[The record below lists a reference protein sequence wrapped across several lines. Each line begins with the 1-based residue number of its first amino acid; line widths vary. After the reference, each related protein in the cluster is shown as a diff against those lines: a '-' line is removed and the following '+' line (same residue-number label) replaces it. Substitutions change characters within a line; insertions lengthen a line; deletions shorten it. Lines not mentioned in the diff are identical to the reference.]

1 MTGGPDR
8 PAGGGVPS
16 RRPSRRLE
24 ISFEAFH
31 VFHARKWLEY
41 ARLHTGDALVAE
53 KLTQAVYQQLAD
65 HWAHVLLQPSVDSY
79 AWTVFKEHIAE
90 WFLTNGRSP
99 DAARSAVLAAVTRA
113 LLRKYGQQLALLEE
127 RGNPAGG
134 AVSRLSERQC
144 DVLVLRFA
152 IGYSDDRIGALLNV
166 HETVVRSHIRHAK
179 RRLVADF
186 GVAQGPYD
194 EG

>member
-1 MTGGPDR
+1 MTDGLDL
-8 PAGGGVPS
+8 PAAGGVPP

-31 VFHARKWLEY
+31 EFHARKWLEY
-41 ARLHTGDALVAE
+41 ARLHTGDALGAE

-90 WFLTNGRSP
+90 WFLNSGRSTT
-99 DAARSAVLAAVTRA
+99 AAQASALAAVARV
-113 LLRKYGQQLALLEE
+113 LLRKYGQQLALLED
-127 RGNPAGG
+127 RASSGG
-134 AVSRLSERQC
+134 GMPRLPERQC
-144 DVLVLRFA
+144 DVVVLRFV

-166 HETVVRSHIRHAK
+166 DETVVRSHVRHAK
-179 RRLVADF
+179 RRIVAEL
-186 GVAQGPYD
+186 GGGRGPYD

>member
-1 MTGGPDR
+1 MTGGVQL

-16 RRPSRRLE
+16 RRPGRRLE

-31 VFHARKWLEY
+31 EFHARKWLEY
-41 ARLHTGDALVAE
+41 ARLHTGDVLVAE

-65 HWAHVLLQPSVDSY
+65 HWAHVLLQPSVDAY

-90 WFLTNGRSP
+90 WSLNNDRST
-99 DAARSAVLAAVTRA
+99 AAGQAAALAAVTRA
-113 LLRKYGQQLALLEE
+113 LLRKYGQQLALLED
-127 RGNPAGG
+127 RVNAHG
-134 AVSRLSERQC
+134 AVSRIPERQC
-144 DVLVLRFA
+144 DVVVLRFV

-166 HETVVRSHIRHAK
+166 DETVVRAHVRHAK
-179 RRLVADF
+179 RRLVAEF
-186 GVAQGPYD
+186 GVAQGPYE

>member
-1 MTGGPDR
+1 M
-8 PAGGGVPS
+8 PS

-53 KLTQAVYQQLAD
+53 KLTQSVYQQLAD

-79 AWTVFKEHIAE
+79 AWTVFKEHMAE
-90 WFLTNGRSP
+90 WFLNNGRST
-99 DAARSAVLAAVTRA
+99 AAAQAAALAAVTRA
-113 LLRKYGQQLALLEE
+113 LLRKYGQQLTLLDD
-127 RGNPAGG
+127 RAGSG
-134 AVSRLSERQC
+134 AGVFRLPERQC
-144 DVLVLRFA
+144 DVVVLRFV

-166 HETVVRSHIRHAK
+166 HETVVRSHVRHAK
-179 RRLVADF
+179 RRLVAEF
-186 GVAQGPYD
+186 GVAQGLYD